1 MLSSPGMS
9 AASAGGPLAPTPVE
23 RVGRLAGVRAWWL
36 AALLWGAVA
45 LLAAIV
51 VQAQLAWGWAPP
63 WPFLGAGRLLA
74 AYRLAARFGA
84 FALPLMALLAR
95 APQDGRDDAA
105 ASPLGWSW
113 CFWNLGI
120 LVGVLGALAG
130 WMRPE
135 PWAPQPVLADLLLL
149 AGAFAWLRRVWLLAG
164 PQPDA
169 ASRAAIAAGIGLLA
183 CIAFGGILV
192 QALGGLGQALGG
204 ALMGRGIDDLA
215 LATAAFG
222 SGAVLVPVIAGRP
235 LFGRRSW
242 VWGLW
247 AWLGWAVLRLPA
259 DLVPDLLGPGAARAM
274 DSLTPLGLVPLLLLA
289 VALAGCFVGAPAQA
303 AVDGLGPRSP
313 GSVLILAG
321 LAWLFLGRLAE
332 AATSPGA
339 ARLLQFSAAAPR
351 AAELP
356 SWTAM
361 WCLSAGLVWLL
372 AGGRDLP
379 RGRWIAGIIVT
390 GAASQGLLVLPMALV
405 ELAVGASAE
414 RLGLEAGL
422 RLPANLLLLA
432 GWLAMAALLW
442 RHPRWN
448 IDADADETPSEP
460 PTAAPGRARP
470 MAAPGLAA
478 TRSDPTEGPGLYG
491 ATVAALIGAGLL
503 LTVILPLASQG
514 AASTGAGGLDAGA
527 TPADAL
533 AGGLDAP
540 LGRAVYVSEGCVY
553 CHTRRVREGW
563 DPAAMGPPTRLVAQ
577 GSAPALAGLRR
588 AGPDLAWVGDRLV
601 DAPERVAVH
610 AAGGRPAFPWRFDAA
625 GAGPSGG
632 DLMDFLAGQRSPEGV
647 GP

>member
-9 AASAGGPLAPTPVE
+9 AASAGGLASPTPVE

-120 LVGVLGALAG
+120 LVGVLGVLAG

-149 AGAFAWLRRVWLLAG
+149 AGAFAWLWRVWRLAG
-164 PQPDA
+164 PHPDA
-169 ASRAAIAAGIGLLA
+169 AARAAIAAGIGLLA
-183 CIAFGGILV
+183 CIAVGGILV

-222 SGAVLVPVIAGRP
+222 SGAVLVPVISGCP

-247 AWLGWAVLRLPA
+247 AWLAWAVLRLPT
-259 DLVPDLLGPGAARAM
+259 DLVPDLVGPGAARAM
-274 DSLTPLGLVPLLLLA
+274 DSLAPLGLVPLLLLS
-289 VALAGCFVGAPAQA
+289 VALAGCFVGAPALA
-303 AVDGLGPRSP
+303 AADGLGPRSP
-313 GSVLILAG
+313 GAVLILAG
-321 LAWLFLGRLAE
+321 LVWLFLGRLAE

-361 WCLSAGLVWLL
+361 WCLSAGLVWWL

-379 RGRWIAGIIVT
+379 RGRWIAGLIVT
-390 GAASQGLLVLPMALV
+390 GAALQGLLVLPMALV

-414 RLGLEAGL
+414 RLGLEAGI

-442 RHPRWN
+442 R
-448 IDADADETPSEP
+448 
-460 PTAAPGRARP
+460 RARP
-470 MAAPGLAA
+470 PAAADAFEGTAEPMAAAFTGSAA
-478 TRSDPTEGPGLYG
+478 PSAAFTSRSDPAESPGLYG

-514 AASTGAGGLDAGA
+514 AAANGADGPGA
-527 TPADAL
+527 SAAPADAL
-533 AGGLDAP
+533 AVGLDAP
-540 LGRAVYVSEGCVY
+540 LGRALYVSEGCVY
-553 CHTRRVREGW
+553 CHTRRVRVGW
-563 DPAAMGPPTRLVAQ
+563 DPDAMGPPTRLLAQ

-632 DLMDFLAGQRSPEGV
+632 DLMDFLAGQRSPEG
-647 GP
+647 GSP